1 MTLNSK
7 ILRTTTTCR
16 CTSPATRSLESI
28 PQGPTFDLGKNDD
41 PNVRDAA
48 QSFVLVPEQSHD
60 RTLPFMYQ
68 YGIIR
73 VYVQLYTDHHPQP
86 MRFE

>member
-1 MTLNSK
+1 MYAMHVTIGTRGSENICRRPQRGVCHMTLNSK

-41 PNVRDAA
+41 PNDLT
-48 QSFVLVPEQSHD
+48 F
-60 RTLPFMYQ
+60 
-68 YGIIR
+68 
-73 VYVQLYTDHHPQP
+73 YVSP